1 MEKFDADQAKKI
13 LELEDLYK
21 SKLTVEY
28 DKVGKFS
35 SMAPNPINFPW
46 IKTGSEQLRNSIIYL
61 NFTRKKILK

>member
-28 DKVGKFS
+28 DKVRNFYS
-35 SMAPNPINFPW
+35 IAPNPINIHW
-46 IKTGSEQLRNSIIYL
+46 IKTVLSHSVYHDY
-61 NFTRKKILK
+61 